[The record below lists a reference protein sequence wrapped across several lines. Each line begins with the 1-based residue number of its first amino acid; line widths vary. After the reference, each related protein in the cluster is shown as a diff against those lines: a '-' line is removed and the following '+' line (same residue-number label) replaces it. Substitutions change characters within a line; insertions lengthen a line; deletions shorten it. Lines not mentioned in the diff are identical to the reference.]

1 LNKILL
7 PETGKTLIADLLF
20 TKYLYQ

>member
-1 LNKILL
+1 ILL